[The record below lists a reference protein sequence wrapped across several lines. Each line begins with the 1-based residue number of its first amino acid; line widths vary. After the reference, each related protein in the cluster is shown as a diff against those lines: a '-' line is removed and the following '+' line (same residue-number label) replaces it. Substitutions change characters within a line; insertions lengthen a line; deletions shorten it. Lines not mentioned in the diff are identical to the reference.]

1 MKKTKNNIMKKYL
14 KITLA
19 VAAIG
24 TASYAAYNSN
34 SMSIV
39 DNTFVSENVLAISEC
54 SATYNGKVVLECVG
68 EIGTCHESV
77 KKFGQTFTLDCSG
90 TKKTE

>member
-1 MKKTKNNIMKKYL
+1 MKKYL

-34 SMSIV
+34 STSIA

-54 SATYNGKVVLECVG
+54 SVTYKGKVVFECIG
-68 EIGTCHESV
+68 ETGYCNDSI
-77 KKFGQTFTLDCSG
+77 KKYGQTFTLNCSG
-90 TKKTE
+90 KKKTE